1 MEDARPRCQ
10 AVLPS
15 EVATPELEA
24 TGRFAVSQP
33 RRCRSI
39 VMGRSIVMADDPEIL
54 ARLRALPFVRDG
66 RITLTRRGGD
76 DSLHDAALNQPIVR
90 LRPTG
95 TGDQVALLYPDPRG
109 GWMPPGAFGDA
120 PLPLDEALQAVE
132 RAIAFLDHMAEA
144 VADQPAPPRRRRPI

>member
-1 MEDARPRCQ
+1 MEDVRPHCR

-33 RRCRSI
+33 RR
-39 VMGRSIVMADDPEIL
+39 GRSIVMADHPEIL
-54 ARLRALPFVRDG
+54 ARLRAFPFVRDR
-66 RITLTRRGGD
+66 RITLTSRSGGY
-76 DSLHDAALNQPIVR
+76 SLHDAALNQPIVR

-95 TGDQVALLYPDPRG
+95 TGDQVALLSPDPRG
-109 GWMPPGAFGDA
+109 GWIPPGAFGDD

-132 RAIAFLDHMAEA
+132 CAIAFLDHMAEA
-144 VADQPAPPRRRRPI
+144 VADQPAPPRRRRPL